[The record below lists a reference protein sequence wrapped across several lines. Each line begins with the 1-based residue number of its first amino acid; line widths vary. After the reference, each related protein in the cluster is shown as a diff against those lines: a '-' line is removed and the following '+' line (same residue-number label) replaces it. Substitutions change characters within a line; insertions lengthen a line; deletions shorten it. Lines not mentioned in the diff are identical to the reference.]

1 MENSPPVL
9 QVADLDGS
17 LKEKIKLL
25 SNVFEK
31 KYLHPPMFIA
41 RVPGR

>member
-17 LKEKIKLL
+17 LIEKIKLL

-31 KYLHPPMFIA
+31 KYSHPPMFIA